1 MVASPIRSHCAA
13 KESTALTSDP
23 EYGTVWENLAS
34 LAAQGTAFLVQYT
47 VTRYPRPLEPLVVSA
62 QQATATALLAGAVI
76 DRSTRPTILLLEA
89 ERRLNNRAKLT
100 PEARV
105 FTHINARDA
114 LARIKNDDV
123 LIARLS
129 AYF

>member
-1 MVASPIRSHCAA
+1 
-13 KESTALTSDP
+13 
-23 EYGTVWENLAS
+23 
-34 LAAQGTAFLVQYT
+34 
-47 VTRYPRPLEPLVVSA
+47 LEPSVVSA
-62 QQATATALLAGAVI
+62 QQAVATALLAGALV

-89 ERRLNNRAKLT
+89 ERRLKNRAKLT
-100 PEARV
+100 PEAHV

-114 LARIKNDDV
+114 LAGIKNDDV